1 MKKAIVSGSFDPM
14 TLGHQDIIE
23 RASKLF
29 DEVVVLVGR
38 NKSKNSLFTVE
49 ERVDM
54 IRSSLSFLPNVT
66 VDSFS
71 GLIVDYATTHGC
83 GYIVRGLRNSSDF
96 LYEQELEVN
105 NRFLSP
111 SIETVYLTSRKENMF
126 IRSSSVREFLL
137 YGVDC
142 SSLVPAPVYKAM
154 LDKGLVSRL
163 K

>member
-1 MKKAIVSGSFDPM
+1 MRKAIVSGSFDPM

-66 VDSFS
+66 VDSYS
-71 GLIVDYATTHGC
+71 GLIVD
-83 GYIVRGLRNSSDF
+83 
-96 LYEQELEVN
+96 
-105 NRFLSP
+105 
-111 SIETVYLTSRKENMF
+111 
-126 IRSSSVREFLL
+126 
-137 YGVDC
+137 
-142 SSLVPAPVYKAM
+142 
-154 LDKGLVSRL
+154 
-163 K
+163 